1 MNEYDFTIPLQN
13 IAVYIHAKDS
23 DTAYCQ
29 TQIALLGPQGDNSI
43 VLGSAFYTAFVGIF
57 DVENGQ
63 IGFAESTRALPGS
76 SIRCAGPACQRTPFP
91 EEQAPPRGSGIPVK
105 TVLLILGIL
114 LVVTSACLGLF
125 LCRKRAKERREAA
138 TQQRRGKKG
147 YSIRDEREED
157 DEEGLDPNLAIG
169 T

>member
-13 IAVYIHAKDS
+13 IAVYVNIS
-23 DTAYCQ
+23 GTTYCQ

-76 SIRCAGPACQRTPFP
+76 SIRCSGPACQRTPFP
-91 EEQAPPRGSGIPVK
+91 EKQAPPQDSGITVK

-125 LCRKRAKERREAA
+125 LCRKRANQRREAG

-147 YSIRDEREED
+147 YSISDEREEE
-157 DEEGLDPNLAIG
+157 DEEGLDPNLSIG

>member
-13 IAVYIHAKDS
+13 IAVYANA
-23 DTAYCQ
+23 TGTLYCQ
-29 TQIALLGPQGDNSI
+29 TQIALLGPQGEDAI
-43 VLGSAFYTAFVGIF
+43 VLGGAFYTAFVGIF

-76 SIRCAGPACQRTPFP
+76 SIRCSGPACRSTPFP
-91 EEQAPPRGSGIPVK
+91 GTQGPPEESAITVK
-105 TVLLILGIL
+105 TVLLVVGIL
-114 LVVTSACLGLF
+114 LVLTSVCLGLR

-138 TQQRRGKKG
+138 AAQQRRGKKG
-147 YSIRDEREED
+147 YSIRDEREEE
-157 DEEGLDPNLAIG
+157 DEEELDPNLAIG